1 MIKKASE
8 GEEWCLVRTH
18 RLHLS
23 KFETADEMFL
33 QRFIYP
39 RYLGAFN
46 IPLVMLIPAPKGL

>member
-1 MIKKASE
+1 MVPSSDIQT
-8 GEEWCLVRTH
+8 VPT
-18 RLHLS
+18 LS

-46 IPLVMLIPAPKGL
+46 IPLVVLIPAPKDS